1 MERLAMRL
9 LDGLDHPVIAVRDLD
24 AATAAYRRLG
34 FALAPRGSHFEWG
47 TGNCCVMFPN
57 EYLELRGVV
66 EGNRYVHGLDTFLS
80 DQGEGLLGCAF
91 RPALPLDALV
101 SELQHRA
108 LEPAGPRA
116 LTRNFE
122 LPSGTI
128 PVRFRLVF
136 FKPGAVPGLMS
147 SLVCQHLTPS
157 VLRRPEWLRHENGA
171 LGVESVASIV
181 DDLEEVAAAASSMFG
196 AEAVERRSHVIA
208 VAMGGGS
215 WYYAIDRGR
224 AVDCPLLPTGGAPRL
239 VAVSIKVSAPGLC
252 AEMLCRNGVAYSV
265 ERGPSVVVGAK
276 DTCGVVMAFTSGQPP
291 WAT

>member
-1 MERLAMRL
+1 MERLGMPL
-9 LDGLDHPVIAVRDLD
+9 LDGLDHPVIRVRDLD

-34 FALAPRGSHFEWG
+34 FTLAPRGSHFEWG
-47 TGNCCVMFPN
+47 TGNCCAMFPSD
-57 EYLELRGVV
+57 YLELRGVV
-66 EGNRYVHGLDTFLS
+66 ENTRYLHRPDTFLS

-101 SELQHRA
+101 SELQQRA
-108 LEPAGPRA
+108 LEPAGPRE

-136 FKPGAVPGLMS
+136 FKPDAVPGLMS

-157 VLRRPEWLRHENGA
+157 VLRHPEWLKHENGA
-171 LGVESVASIV
+171 LAVESVASIV
-181 DDLEEVAAAASSMFG
+181 DDLEEVVAAASSMFG

-252 AEMLCRNGVAYSV
+252 AELLCRNGVAYSV

-276 DTCGVVMAFTSGQPP
+276 ETCGVVMAFTSGQPP